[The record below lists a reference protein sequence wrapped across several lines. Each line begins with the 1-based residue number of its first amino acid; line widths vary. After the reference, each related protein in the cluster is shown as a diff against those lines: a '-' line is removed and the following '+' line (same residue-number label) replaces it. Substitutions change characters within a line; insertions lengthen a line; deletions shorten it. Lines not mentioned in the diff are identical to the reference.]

1 MNAALIPWLAV
12 PMAFA
17 VAALVWLLL
26 RRIVRG
32 PVALPSS
39 IVGIGIMIGLATAA
53 AAALA
58 STTITDG
65 TAPGGAPT
73 LEAAFSS
80 YAWLTVLG
88 AILGGFAGAW
98 RDVYANLNEA
108 NPLVPYLFLLPHAL
122 FFLVFIVYPL
132 AFGFYVSVHQW
143 DLLSG
148 NSPFVGLKYYAQL
161 FDPSTPQSEFFW
173 RTLLNTVF
181 FVVVSVPL
189 LVATALGLALLLYRP
204 IFAGPVFRAI
214 FFMPGI
220 LSVSVMGILWRWMF
234 DNQSGLINVIREQYF
249 GQPVI
254 QFLTTE
260 GWAWV
265 PIIVGTVW
273 WTIGFN
279 MTLYLAALGGISQS
293 YYEAAQLDGAGPW
306 AQFRFITVPLL
317 APTTL
322 FIAVTTVLA
331 SFQLFGQSLVI
342 TAGGPTRSTQSV
354 IQYITEEAF
363 GNNQQSSA
371 GAMAF
376 VFGALMLI
384 FTAFQFRLMAKDLR
398 SSERGN

>member
-1 MNAALIPWLAV
+1 VSPTVGVKRSRTRASWLA
-12 PMAFA
+12 
-17 VAALVWLLL
+17 
-26 RRIVRG
+26 
-32 PVALPSS
+32 
-39 IVGIGIMIGLATAA
+39 
-53 AAALA
+53 
-58 STTITDG
+58 
-65 TAPGGAPT
+65 
-73 LEAAFSS
+73 
-80 YAWLTVLG
+80 
-88 AILGGFAGAW
+88 
-98 RDVYANLNEA
+98 LNES

-122 FFLVFIVYPL
+122 FFAVFIVYPVG
-132 AFGFYVSVHQW
+132 FGFYVSVHQW

-148 NSPFVGLKYYAQL
+148 QSPFVGFKFYARI
-161 FDPSTPQSEFFW
+161 FDGSSPQGQFFW
-173 RTLLNTVF
+173 QTLLNTTF
-181 FVVVSVPL
+181 FTVVSVPL

-204 IFAGPVFRAI
+204 IFGQAIFRAI

-234 DNQSGLINVIREQYF
+234 DNQSGLVNVIREQYF
-249 GQPVI
+249 GQPII

-306 AQFRFITVPLL
+306 AQFWHVTLPLL

-331 SFQLFGQSLVI
+331 SFQLFGQTQVI
-342 TAGGPTRSTQSV
+342 TNGGPTRTTQSV

-371 GAMAF
+371 AAMAF
-376 VFGALMLI
+376 VFGALMLV

-398 SSERGN
+398 SSEKAG